1 MIQISKSEFLD
12 YRSCAKGWWLK
23 HRKPHAVS
31 RPSPS
36 AFDRMLM
43 ADGYAVEAEA
53 KKLVAT
59 WPHHDA
65 CTFQRIFD
73 AGTLYARADLV
84 HDLGGGTIDL
94 YEIKG
99 STSLKSSSGGQD
111 HVDDACFQTLVAERA
126 GVTVRAVYIMHVN
139 GEYTRAGAVDPAE
152 LLVIIDVTSE
162 VRARSAGI
170 GDEIEA
176 AITLIATNAID
187 ERGCTC
193 RHIGKASH
201 CASFGYFNP
210 EIPEN
215 SAYLL
220 PRISRKRLETL
231 DGEQRLAIDHITEK
245 DVTPAQ
251 LPIWRALA
259 SREPLIDRTAIGAF
273 LEPLRWPLHFY
284 DYETFAA
291 AVPIADGHRPQQAM
305 PVQFSLHRLA
315 ADGRLD
321 HAEFL
326 ADGPG
331 QQAELVAAL
340 GAAFADEGSAI
351 VWNKSFEKGCNDRMA
366 DLLPDAAAFLEGIN
380 ERIVDLMDPFK
391 AHYVHP
397 GFGGSTSIKKVLP
410 ILCPDLHYDPGAVH
424 DGAGAM
430 EAWIRM
436 VETSDPAERTR
447 LATELKDYCRLDS
460 LAMVEIFQV
469 LRAL

>member
-1 MIQISKSEFLD
+1 MIQMSKSDFLD
-12 YRSCAKGWWLK
+12 YRNCAKGWWLK
-23 HRKPHAVS
+23 HRKPDAVS
-31 RPSPS
+31 WPAPS

-53 KKLVAT
+53 KRLVAT
-59 WPHHDA
+59 WPHRDA
-65 CTFQRIFD
+65 CTFQRVFD
-73 AGTLYARADLV
+73 SGSLYARADLV
-84 HDLGGGTIDL
+84 HDLGEGAIDL

-99 STSLKSSSGGQD
+99 STSLKSSSGQD

-126 GVTVRAVYIMHVN
+126 GVSVRSVYIMHVN
-139 GEYTRAGAVDPAE
+139 GEYARGGAIDPAA
-152 LLVIIDVTSE
+152 LLAIVDVTAD
-162 VRARSAGI
+162 VRARSAAI
-170 GDEIEA
+170 DEEIEA
-176 AITLIATNAID
+176 AIALIGTDVID

-193 RHIGKASH
+193 RHVGKASH
-201 CASFGYFNP
+201 CASFAYFNP
-210 EIPEN
+210 DIPEN

-231 DGEQRLAIDHITEK
+231 DSEQRLAIEHVTEK

-251 LPIWRALA
+251 RPIWLALA
-259 SREPLIDRTAIGAF
+259 SGAPLIDRTAIGAF
-273 LEPLRWPLHFY
+273 LEPLQWPLHFY

-340 GAAFADEGSAI
+340 RASFADEGSAI

-366 DLLPDAAAFLEGIN
+366 DLLPDAAVFLTGVN
-380 ERIVDLMDPFK
+380 ERTVDLMDPFK

-410 ILCPDLHYDPGAVH
+410 ILCPHLHYDPGAVH

-430 EAWIRM
+430 EAWIHM
-436 VETSDPAERTR
+436 VQTSDPAERTR